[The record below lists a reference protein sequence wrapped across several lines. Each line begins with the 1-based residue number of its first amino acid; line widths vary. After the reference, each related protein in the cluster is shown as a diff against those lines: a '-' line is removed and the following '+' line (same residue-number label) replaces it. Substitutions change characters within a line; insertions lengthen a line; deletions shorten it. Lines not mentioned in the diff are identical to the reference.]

1 MTGVKNEITSLTQLL
16 IDKVTSEVAERL
28 ISTVEEYIDIKVTN
42 ALKGQ
47 KLLVDSDELAKQLMV
62 SKSTIV
68 KLRKQGLPTIR
79 IGDSVRF
86 DPEAVMHF
94 LNINFKSIYHG
105 NNPKAG

>member
-1 MTGVKNEITSLTQLL
+1 MFNKNDITSITQLL
-16 IDKVTSEVAERL
+16 INEVATEAARRL
-28 ISTVEEYIDIKVTN
+28 ISTMEEHLETKIAN

-68 KLRKQGLPTIR
+68 KLRKQGMPVIR

-86 DPEAVMHF
+86 DPEAVMYF
-94 LNINFKSIYHG
+94 INDNYSTHETDK
-105 NNPKAG
+105 

>member
-1 MTGVKNEITSLTQLL
+1 MASSQDDTNSLMKLL
-16 IDKVTSEVAERL
+16 IKEVAAEASKRL
-28 ISTVEEYIDIKVTN
+28 VSAVEQHLENKIAN

-86 DPEAVMHF
+86 DPEDVLLF
-94 LNINFKSIYHG
+94 INNSFKNKPDDNKG
-105 NNPKAG
+105 